1 MKGTILLVEDEA
13 DTRELLGR
21 ALERAGYRVLAARDA
36 REGVERAVESRSV
49 DLVVTDVVLGNDDRG
64 GLRLMTELRA
74 RDIRAP
80 VVVITAYADVEK
92 VKIALNEG
100 AAYLLEKPFRA
111 AELLEAIDRVRSQE
125 GVSGAVE
132 QILSRAHLTEKERT
146 VARHLLNGLS
156 SSEIADLEKNSP
168 KTIRQHVTQI
178 YAKCGVSSR
187 AEFFRLVY
195 VPAPRP
201 VPVTLRP
208 VRATPPH
215 ALTPRHRLRPRLAH
229 PLQSEPP

>member
-1 MKGTILLVEDEA
+1 VKATILLVEDED

-21 ALERAGYRVLAARDA
+21 ALERGGYRCVAARDA
-36 REGVERAVESRSV
+36 SEALDRAATVKPI
-49 DLVVTDVVLGNDDRG
+49 DLVVTDVVLGKDDRG
-64 GLRLMTELRA
+64 GLRLMTALRGA
-74 RDIRAP
+74 GVRAP

-111 AELLEAIDRVRSQE
+111 PELLDAIERVRAQGPS
-125 GVSGAVE
+125 GVSVAIE
-132 QILSRAHLTEKERT
+132 QVLSQAHLTDKELL

-156 SSEIADLEKNSP
+156 SSEIAELESNSP
-168 KTIRQHVTQI
+168 KTIRQHVSQI

-195 VPAPRP
+195 VR
-201 VPVTLRP
+201 
-208 VRATPPH
+208 
-215 ALTPRHRLRPRLAH
+215 
-229 PLQSEPP
+229 